1 MAAIG
6 YMPMPVDFK
15 YKSVVERGKPGPS
28 RKHPLMDA
36 GQRAKIFAPFAA
48 LRGFDQAILSKDVQ
62 YEERRFLC
70 DEEQD
75 ELSRRLNILHDLTF
89 NGRTAREN
97 KPVATVTYY
106 VTCADRN
113 NEAYGTLGSY
123 SSVTGIVWN
132 VDPIRKSLRIGKTEI
147 RFRDICSIEAKNLF
161 DTDWEVEVS

>member
-15 YKSVVERGKPGPS
+15 YKSVVERGKPEPS
-28 RKHPLMDA
+28 RRHPLMDA

-62 YEERRFLC
+62 YEERRLLSN
-70 DEEQD
+70 DERN
-75 ELSRRLNILHDLTF
+75 ELNRRLNILHDLTF

-106 VTCADRN
+106 VTCDDRN
-113 NEAYGTLGSY
+113 SEAYGMLGSY
-123 SSVTGIVWN
+123 STVTDIVWN
-132 VDPIRKSLRIGKTEI
+132 VDTVGKSLRIGKTDI
-147 RFRDICSIEAKNLF
+147 RFRDICSIEAKDLF
-161 DTDWEVEVS
+161 DADWEAGAS

>member
-15 YKSVVERGKPGPS
+15 YKSVVERGKPESS
-28 RKHPLMDA
+28 RRHPMMDA

-62 YEERRFLC
+62 YEERRLLSN
-70 DEEQD
+70 DERN
-75 ELSRRLNILHDLTF
+75 ELNRRLNILHDLTF

-106 VTCADRN
+106 VTCDDRN
-113 NEAYGTLGSY
+113 SEAYGMLGSY
-123 SSVTGIVWN
+123 STVMDIVWN
-132 VDPIRKSLRIGKTEI
+132 VDTVGKSLRIGKTDI
-147 RFRDICSIEAKNLF
+147 RFRDICSIEAKDLF
-161 DTDWEVEVS
+161 DTDWEVSAS

>member
-15 YKSVVERGKPGPS
+15 YKSVVERGKPEPS
-28 RKHPLMDA
+28 RRHPLMDA

-62 YEERRFLC
+62 YEERRLLSN
-70 DEEQD
+70 DERN
-75 ELSRRLNILHDLTF
+75 ELNRRLNILHDLTF

-106 VTCADRN
+106 VTCDDRN
-113 NEAYGTLGSY
+113 SEAYGMLGSY
-123 SSVTGIVWN
+123 STVTDIVWN
-132 VDPIRKSLRIGKTEI
+132 VDTVGKSLRIGKADI
-147 RFRDICSIEAKNLF
+147 RFRDICSIEAKDLF
-161 DTDWEVEVS
+161 DTDWEVGAS